1 MLFSDDLI
9 FDMLELSL
17 CYNHCIQ
24 YRQISGYDRPRC
36 NLLILFVM
44 IFMLPYITT
53 VCRTDQSLVVRQH

>member
-36 NLLILFVM
+36 NLLILFGDDIHV
-44 IFMLPYITT
+44 T
-53 VCRTDQSLVVRQH
+53 VYDNYL